1 MRMAEKQRILIV
13 DDQAL
18 FLRMLAQLLKGCG
31 YAADEASNA
40 FEALELFMQKPYPV
54 VITDIDMPG
63 MSGIQLVQTLKQI
76 NENTEIVVMNN
87 YASPESA
94 LAAMRA
100 GAYDYLIKPFRD
112 VAGIRNTIGRA
123 IEKVQLKK
131 QNQNLIAA
139 LKQHNRV
146 LEATNA
152 RLKQLATHDG
162 LTGLF
167 NHRYFQERL
176 ATELDRADRYPEPF
190 SILFIDVDYF
200 KIYNDTNGHLKGD
213 QLLKRLSALL
223 LHSFRK
229 TDVIARYGGDE
240 FVVIL
245 PETNKQPAQQLANK
259 FKQRVKGYA
268 FDARDTMPGRC
279 ISVSIG
285 CATYPED
292 GIDANTLLQ
301 KADEKL
307 YAGKK
312 NRDGYG
318 EEMRG
323 PSALLAAVAIS

>member
-1 MRMAEKQRILIV
+1 MAEKQRILVV

-18 FLRMLAQLLKGCG
+18 FLRMMAQLLKGCG
-31 YAADEASNA
+31 YEVSEASNA
-40 FEALELFMQKPYPV
+40 FEALELYLQKPYPL
-54 VITDIDMPG
+54 VITDIEMPG

-76 NENTEIVVMNN
+76 NENTEVVVMNN

-94 LAAMRA
+94 LAALRA

-112 VAGIRNTIGRA
+112 VAAIRNTINRA
-123 IEKVQLKK
+123 IEKVQLRK
-131 QNQNLIAA
+131 QNQNLIEA

-146 LEATNA
+146 LEAANS

-167 NHRYFQERL
+167 NHRYFHERL
-176 ATELDRADRYPEPF
+176 VAELNRADRYPEPF

-213 QLLKRLSALL
+213 QLLRRLSALL

-245 PETNKQPAQQLANK
+245 TETGKGPAQQLAHK
-259 FKQRVKGYA
+259 FKLRVKGYA
-268 FDARDTMPGRC
+268 FASRETMPGRC

-292 GIDANTLLQ
+292 GIDSSTLLQ
-301 KADEKL
+301 KADEWL
-307 YAGKK
+307 YADKRQ
-312 NRDGYG
+312 RDEREDGVQ
-318 EEMRG
+318 G
-323 PSALLAAVAIS
+323 PCSPFAAVAIS